1 MTEATPTFDPAQLDI
16 LRCPEAVQRTDLGAD
31 PGRLT
36 PINAYWLFCADS
48 GNKYPIHNGI
58 PYLLVKEGQR
68 WRDTPDDALPVP
80 PPAPLE

>member
-1 MTEATPTFDPAQLDI
+1 MTDQATFNPAQLEL
-16 LRCPEAVQRTDLGAD
+16 LRCPEAVQRKDLGDD
-31 PGRLT
+31 PGKLT
-36 PINAYWLFCADS
+36 QINAHWLYAADS

-68 WRDTPDDALPVP
+68 WRETPDANLPTP